1 MNYMLCRNRV
11 ASVARWRRVF
21 DSHASAHR
29 AAGLILKGLWRDAER
44 PTELF
49 FLFEVRD
56 MRKARAFISAP
67 NAADAARES
76 GVRDGEYHFVRDAGL
91 AKYRR
96 HG

>member
-1 MNYMLCRNRV
+1 MTYMLCRNRV
-11 ASVARWRRVF
+11 ANVARWRRVF
-21 DSHASAHR
+21 DSHAGAHR
-29 AAGLILKGLWRDAER
+29 AAGLILKGHWRDTER

-49 FLFEVRD
+49 FLFEVHD

-67 NAADAARES
+67 HAADAARKS
-76 GVRDGEYHFVRDAGL
+76 GVIDGEYHFVRDAGL